1 MCGRFVSA
9 TSPED
14 LARFFGAAPPE
25 VELPPRYNIAPSSD
39 IYACTENREK
49 VRSLQVF
56 RWGLVPFWAKDPS
69 VGQRMINA
77 RAETLAQRNAYR
89 SAFSKRRCLVPAD
102 GFYEWRKPARGSGLR
117 RKQPYFIHRPDGE
130 PMAMAGLWE
139 AWRGPDRDSEEALY
153 TVTLITTDA
162 NEDLAEI
169 HDRTPAVIGPGD
181 FEEWLDPENHDT
193 GALSELLGPVPVGE
207 LEAYP
212 VTPRVGNVRNDGP
225 ELIEPW
231 EPDGDPLF

>member
-14 LARFFGAAPPE
+14 LARFFQTPLPE
-25 VELPPRYNIAPSSD
+25 VELPPRYNIAPTAD
-39 IYACTENREK
+39 IYACVENREK
-49 VRSLQVF
+49 SRRLEVF

-77 RAETLAQRNAYR
+77 RAETLTKRNAYR
-89 SAFSKRRCLVPAD
+89 RAYKNHRCLVPAD
-102 GFYEWRKPARGSGLR
+102 GFYEWRKPAKGSGLK

-130 PMAMAGLWE
+130 PIAMAGLWE
-139 AWRGPDRDSEEALY
+139 SWRGPDRDSDEALF

-162 NEDLAEI
+162 NDELAVI
-169 HDRTPAVIGPGD
+169 HDRTPAIIEPEN

-193 GALSELLGPVPVGE
+193 DSLSELLGPVPPGE

-212 VTPRVGNVRNDGP
+212 VTPRVGSVRNDGP
-225 ELIEPW
+225 ELIQPW
-231 EPDGDPLF
+231 EPDTDPLF